1 MREELM
7 RIYLVIMASAITG
20 LALAALVDLKAN
32 NPAVGNPLIAIIF
45 GSALIAGVV
54 STRTR

>member
-1 MREELM
+1 M

-20 LALAALVDLKAN
+20 LALGALVDLKAN